1 MENGLERVVENLL
14 PKPRQAPPQPEPR
27 RGGWADV
34 KKNIGSGFTQILGE
48 ACLGFMGGGV
58 CFRERLTFSVWN
70 AKQGT

>member
-48 ACLGFMGGGV
+48 ACLGRGCVF
-58 CFRERLTFSVWN
+58 
-70 AKQGT
+70 